1 MKTLMR
7 LCLTLV
13 VCVLASAP
21 SAHAQRQDRPDGS
34 VVYVVQAGD
43 TVDGIAFAFGVT
55 RAEIMALNNI
65 TDPRLIQIGQELL
78 IRLPSAPS
86 PTPETTALIPALDS
100 LLATPEDQAEAA
112 PTTPALTPGIA
123 PAPILAP
130 VQPALD
136 PRAASVRICLEL
148 FDDANQN
155 RIQDTNEPPIAGGSL
170 SLLAPNGA
178 QIAAWDSAAASSAR
192 CVDGLAAGG
201 YTASAVAPD
210 GFGLTGADT
219 LRIDASP
226 GADIRIAFGAA
237 PGLPITPLPV
247 VDLAP
252 IVDEPLPS
260 TLRAAAPP
268 TVTSLIRDNLGLFA
282 FALAGLV
289 LIGGIG
295 MAFLARGKR

>member
-1 MKTLMR
+1 MW
-7 LCLTLV
+7 LCLILLLSA
-13 VCVLASAP
+13 LADTMP

-78 IRLPSAPS
+78 IRPPSAPS
-86 PTPETTALIPALDS
+86 PTPEPTAALPALDS
-100 LLATPEDQAEAA
+100 PLATPEDQAATA
-112 PTTPALTPGIA
+112 PALTPGIA
-123 PAPILAP
+123 PAPIHAP

-136 PRAASVRICLEL
+136 PRAAGIRICLEL

-155 RIQDTNEPPIAGGSL
+155 RIQDTNEPPIGGGSL
-170 SLLAPNGA
+170 WLLAPNGT
-178 QIAAWDSAAASSAR
+178 QIAAWDSAADSSAR

-201 YTASAVAPD
+201 YTASALPPD
-210 GFGLTGADT
+210 GFGLTGADS

-237 PGLPITPLPV
+237 RGLPITPLPA

-252 IVDEPLPS
+252 VVDEPLPS

-289 LIGGIG
+289 LIGGVG
-295 MAFLARGKR
+295 MALLARGKR

>member
-1 MKTLMR
+1 MKTFL
-7 LCLTLV
+7 LVCLTLLLSA
-13 VCVLASAP
+13 LATAAP
-21 SAHAQRQDRPDGS
+21 NAHAQRQDRPDGS

-43 TVDGIAFAFGVT
+43 TVDGIAFAFGVS

-86 PTPETTALIPALDS
+86 TPPEPTAALPALDS
-100 LLATPEDQAEAA
+100 LLATPADQAATA
-112 PTTPALTPGIA
+112 PALTPGIA

-136 PRAASVRICLEL
+136 PRAAGVRICLEL
-148 FDDANQN
+148 FDDPNQN
-155 RIQDTNEPPIAGGSL
+155 RIQDTNELPIAGGTL
-170 SLLAPNGA
+170 SLLAPDGA
-178 QIAAWDSAAASSAR
+178 QIAAWDSDADAAAR
-192 CVDGLAAGG
+192 CLDDLVPGG
-201 YTASAVAPD
+201 YTASALPPD
-210 GFGLTGADT
+210 GFGLTGADA

-237 PGLPITPLPV
+237 RGLPVTPLPAV
-247 VDLAP
+247 NLAP
-252 IVDEPLPS
+252 VVDEPLPS

-282 FALAGLV
+282 FALAGIV
-289 LIGGIG
+289 LLGGIG